1 MRSGDWL
8 SIARMTLRGNSEEDS
23 SLKKCAVL
31 LPGLSYR
38 MPLGS
43 SASDSFD
50 SKRQRALPI
59 ARANAN
65 MKTFTPDSSIA
76 SDVIASANYGDR
88 NMDRLPDMV
97 VLHYTGM
104 PDVEGAIAKLCT
116 AGTDVSAHY
125 IVLEDGRIIQCVPE
139 AKRAWHA
146 GVAFWGGEEDIN
158 SCSIGVEIV
167 NKGHDWGYPEFPLR
181 QIAAV
186 IALCRGIM
194 LRRKVPSHRV
204 LAHSDVAP
212 FRKKDPGEKFPWHS
226 LANSGV
232 GHWVQPAP
240 IVRGETLRLG
250 SAGNDVRD
258 LQQALARYGYGVP
271 VNGKYDTA
279 TLEVVTAFQRHF
291 RPGRVDGIVD
301 HSTLTTLQSLLVS
314 LPTDASAVA
323 AR

>member
-1 MRSGDWL
+1 
-8 SIARMTLRGNSEEDS
+8 
-23 SLKKCAVL
+23 
-31 LPGLSYR
+31 

-88 NMDRLPDMV
+88 NMDRLPDMI

-116 AGTDVSAHY
+116 IGTDVSAHY

-139 AKRAWHA
+139 AQRAWHA

-167 NKGHDWGYPEFPLR
+167 NKGHDWGYPDFPLR

-279 TLEVVTAFQRHF
+279 TMEVVTAFQRHF

-301 HSTLTTLQSLLVS
+301 HSTLTTLRSLLVS